1 MIPLRDD
8 NPTRTFPIM
17 TVLLIVVNAIVFIY
31 QSSPAG
37 TLFNAEFSMVPA
49 KVTTGQD
56 LVGIVHFTN
65 SGQILFQHIS
75 SIPTA
80 IGQNEI
86 LLAPT
91 PIPLWMTIF
100 TAMFM
105 HANILHIAGNM
116 LFLWIFGNNVEDAFG
131 KIRFLMF
138 YLICGFAAALAQ
150 IATDPHSLIPNLG
163 ASGAIAG
170 VLGAYIIMWPG
181 ARVLTLFFIG
191 FIIFWRSIS
200 ALWVLLYWI
209 GLQIFEGL
217 IGLGG
222 MENGGVAYFAH
233 IGGFFTGLIL
243 TLFFGGPALGQRQ
256 RVRAQPNPSGY
267 R

>member
-8 NPTRTFPIM
+8 NPTRTFPIV
-17 TVLLIVVNAIVFIY
+17 TVLLIVVNALVFLY
-31 QSSPAG
+31 ESTPAG
-37 TLFNAEFSMVPA
+37 RLFDSEFSLVPY
-49 KVTTGQD
+49 KVVTGQNII
-56 LVGIVHFTN
+56 GILHQTA
-65 SGQILFQHIS
+65 SGQLTFQHLS
-75 SIPTA
+75 YVPPA
-80 IGQNEI
+80 IGSNDI
-86 LLAPT
+86 LIGPT

-105 HANILHIAGNM
+105 HANLLHIGGNM

-131 KIRFLMF
+131 KIRFLLF
-138 YLICGFAAALAQ
+138 YFVCGFAAAIAQ

-191 FIIFWRSIS
+191 FLIFWRSIS
-200 ALWVLLYWI
+200 AFWVLLFWI
-209 GLQIFEGL
+209 GLQIFEGF

-222 MENGGVAYFAH
+222 MGNGGVAYFAH
-233 IGGFFTGLIL
+233 IGGFFTGLLL
-243 TLFFGGPALGQRQ
+243 TLLFGGPRLGQRQ
-256 RVRAQPNPSGY
+256 WAQARSSPYGN
-267 R
+267 